1 MKKLIALLASVLLI
15 ALISGCGAKSFSAD
29 KLTVSEYNDAEM
41 NAEVAL
47 YIKQKTVTDETEEAA
62 LELINST
69 DRDFSYDAA
78 QRLEVRLSDGKWY
91 VVDDKQ
97 DFIIMSI
104 YTLPANGTA
113 EDMFH
118 FDGHY
123 DKLPAGS
130 YRMVK
135 TLTDADGNTALAAA
149 EFDIR

>member
-1 MKKLIALLASVLLI
+1 MGGTLKVLVVDDEPGIRLAVARVLEPHRATL
-15 ALISGCGAKSFSAD
+15 
-29 KLTVSEYNDAEM
+29 
-41 NAEVAL
+41 
-47 YIKQKTVTDETEEAA
+47 TDETEEAA

-97 DFIIMSI
+97 DYIIMSI